1 MILTMEMAAKSPCEG
16 VRRRALQI
24 LAARAHGA
32 VELTQKLR
40 QRFPAACQAVIA
52 EVVAEL
58 HSLGY
63 CDDTIFA
70 EMFIRVRG
78 QRGFGPRRIALE
90 LQQKGIEKQVIQHL
104 LAQVDWLGI
113 LLRQWQDFG
122 FENTLLARQKA
133 KRRFYQRGFPND
145 LILQAEKRLLSRK

>member
-1 MILTMEMAAKSPCEG
+1 MTAKSPCDG

-24 LAARAHGA
+24 LAARVHGLT
-32 VELTQKLR
+32 ELTQKLR
-40 QRFPAACQAVIA
+40 QRFPADCQTTIA

-58 HSLGY
+58 QALGY
-63 CDDTIFA
+63 CDDKIFV
-70 EMFIRVRG
+70 EMFIRVRC

-90 LQQKGIEKQVIQHL
+90 LQQKGIEKNVIQPL
-104 LAQVDWLGI
+104 LARVDWLNI
-113 LLRQWQDFG
+113 LLHHWQDFG
-122 FENTLLARQKA
+122 FETDLLARQKA